1 VGAHDVGAG
10 DPGGGAASTG
20 VQRASRLRTVLVA
33 AASITWLFTLICLI
47 GVIADGDSDGRL
59 GFVILGVP
67 FLAAALACTYG
78 ARTIATGE
86 QLGAGAI
93 IRAAHGEST
102 SLSIAPTAELDFNNL
117 PGGTMST
124 LEAMRRSY
132 ADLDTKLDG
141 DERDTEAWQT
151 MTQIMQS
158 IIPTTV
164 ATYRRVAGDNDADA
178 EFARA
183 VRLLSATFA
192 ERRAI
197 VTGHMVD
204 RLRAETRYIED
215 RFKPSDL
222 TVDDATDEP
231 RSDSSR

>member
-1 VGAHDVGAG
+1 
-10 DPGGGAASTG
+10 
-20 VQRASRLRTVLVA
+20 
-33 AASITWLFTLICLI
+33 
-47 GVIADGDSDGRL
+47 
-59 GFVILGVP
+59 
-67 FLAAALACTYG
+67 
-78 ARTIATGE
+78 
-86 QLGAGAI
+86 
-93 IRAAHGEST
+93 
-102 SLSIAPTAELDFNNL
+102 
-117 PGGTMST
+117 
-124 LEAMRRSY
+124 
-132 ADLDTKLDG
+132 
-141 DERDTEAWQT
+141 